1 LTIYADTSFFIS
13 LYVRDSH
20 STNADRLLAS
30 ASAPWFTPLHF
41 AEWTHAVAAQVFRG
55 YMTTAEAG
63 RAQQELAGDRDAGL
77 WINID
82 VPDNAFNV
90 CADLG
95 RRFGPKLGVRTLDS
109 LHVAC
114 ALELKAERFW
124 TFDDRQVKL
133 ARAVGLK
140 TR

>member
-1 LTIYADTSFFIS
+1 LTIYADTSFFVS
-13 LYVRDSH
+13 LYVRDRH

-63 RAQQELAGDRDAGL
+63 RAQHELEGDRDAGL

-95 RRFGPKLGVRTLDS
+95 RRFGAKLGVRTLDS

-124 TFDDRQVKL
+124 TFDDRPVKL
-133 ARAVGLK
+133 ARAVGLT